1 MKKIFLVYILLVLFT
16 GMAQA
21 QDDVYPAPA
30 QTRDILIKNGTIHVG
45 NGQVLKNTS
54 ILVQQGKITA
64 IGNDLK
70 NENAVVI
77 DASGKQV
84 YPGLIAA
91 STIIG
96 LREVTGSVR
105 GTNDYRELG
114 ELNPNVRSVVSYN
127 ADSKI
132 INILRSNGI
141 LLANIIP
148 QGSLLMGTS
157 SVVQFDAWNW
167 EDAAYKLDGGI
178 HINFPGLLIRRSRFR
193 QNASITDQQKEA
205 MEKVEMLRSF
215 FKEAKAYLAEKNH
228 AVTNLKFE
236 AVKGLYDKSQ
246 KLYIHCDIVKE
257 MLVAIDFAKA
267 FGFDVVI
274 VGGSESWRI
283 ADLLNQNGIA
293 VILQQLHDLP
303 TLDDD
308 DVDQPF
314 KTPFLLKKAGVLFC
328 INDNDGNTTGRNLAF
343 NAGTSAAYG
352 LNKEEALQAIT
363 LDAAK
368 ILGISDKTGS
378 LETGKDANIII
389 STGDVLDMETSV
401 ITNALIQGREINLM
415 DKHKQLNERYER
427 KYGIK

>member
-1 MKKIFLVYILLVLFT
+1 MKKIFLVYISLVLFT

-246 KLYIHCDIVKE
+246 KIIH
-257 MLVAIDFAKA
+257 
-267 FGFDVVI
+267 
-274 VGGSESWRI
+274 
-283 ADLLNQNGIA
+283 
-293 VILQQLHDLP
+293 
-303 TLDDD
+303 
-308 DVDQPF
+308 
-314 KTPFLLKKAGVLFC
+314 
-328 INDNDGNTTGRNLAF
+328 
-343 NAGTSAAYG
+343 
-352 LNKEEALQAIT
+352 
-363 LDAAK
+363 
-368 ILGISDKTGS
+368 S
-378 LETGKDANIII
+378 L
-389 STGDVLDMETSV
+389 
-401 ITNALIQGREINLM
+401 
-415 DKHKQLNERYER
+415 RYC
-427 KYGIK
+427 

>member
-1 MKKIFLVYILLVLFT
+1 MKKIFLVYISLVLFT

-415 DKHKQLNERYER
+415 DKHKQLNKRYER

>member
-1 MKKIFLVYILLVLFT
+1 MKKIFLVYISLVLFT

-193 QNASITDQQKEA
+193 QNESIADQQKEA

>member
-1 MKKIFLVYILLVLFT
+1 MKKIFLVYISLVLFT

>member
-1 MKKIFLVYILLVLFT
+1 MKKIFLVYISFVLFT

-193 QNASITDQQKEA
+193 QNESIADQQKEA